1 MININLL
8 DSVTDRARGI
18 VDVEKEVARPRT
30 QTALIAGVAGFLLLA
45 ACGFDFWSTNRHLN
59 RLTEELAEQQR
70 IAIQVK
76 QIKDEK
82 DQLEKKKQAVES
94 RIEAIQRLRD
104 GQKGP
109 VAVLEEI
116 RDRVASMPGL
126 YLKSVEQKGTSLI
139 IDGSSSEEETVTR
152 FGRSLEFSSGLFTNL
167 TIETQKTLP
176 TETAVSTGATATP
189 GPAFTN
195 FTIRCTY
202 NPPGGKN
209 EGDKAATPNNAPA
222 TGAAPPANTA
232 KPTAPSGNAGGTVP
246 PPPGPNA
253 N

>member
-1 MININLL
+1 MIKINLL

-30 QTALIAGVAGFLLLA
+30 QTALIAGVAGILLLA
-45 ACGFDFWSTNRHLN
+45 ACGFDFWSTNRQLSRLN
-59 RLTEELAEQQR
+59 DELAEQQR
-70 IAIQVK
+70 IALQVK
-76 QIKDEK
+76 QIKEEK

-94 RIEAIQRLRD
+94 RIDAIQRLRD

-126 YLKSVEQKGTSLI
+126 YLKSVEQKGPTLTI
-139 IDGSSSEEETVTR
+139 EGSSSEEETVTR

-167 TIETQKTLP
+167 IIETQKTLP
-176 TETAVSTGATATP
+176 TETTVSTGSPVAP
-189 GPAFTN
+189 GPAYTN
-195 FTIRCTY
+195 FTIRCNY
-202 NPPGGKN
+202 IPPGSKT
-209 EGDKAATPNNAPA
+209 EGEKAATANNA
-222 TGAAPPANTA
+222 TQTIVTPPANTA
-232 KPTAPSGNAGGTVP
+232 KPPTSGNTGGVAP